1 MSQVVTAVYEDGVL
15 KPTEPLDL
23 PPHTAVQLT
32 IEPINSWEASRQE
45 RVAALEAFL
54 RKARPIESPE
64 PHLTRDDLH
73 ERR

>member
-23 PPHTAVQLT
+23 APHTTVQLT
-32 IEPINSWEASRQE
+32 IEPVNPWEASRRD

-54 RKARPIESPE
+54 RQARPIESPE
-64 PHLTRDDLH
+64 SHLTRDELH

>member
-15 KPTEPLDL
+15 KPAEPLDL
-23 PPHTAVQLT
+23 APHTTVQLT
-32 IEPINSWEASRQE
+32 IELIDSWETSRQK

-54 RKARPIESPE
+54 RQARPIQSPE
-64 PHLTRDDLH
+64 THLTRDELH

>member
-15 KPTEPLDL
+15 KPTEPLNL
-23 PPHTAVQLT
+23 PPHTTVQLT
-32 IEPINSWEASRQE
+32 IEPINSWGASRQK

-54 RKARPIESPE
+54 RQARPVESPE
-64 PHLTRDDLH
+64 SHLTRDELH